1 MPALIAFDTS
11 TERMSVAL
19 RCGERVV
26 AREGEG
32 GARASATLLPTVLDV
47 LAEAGIA
54 LADLDA
60 IAFGRGPG
68 AFTGLRTSCAVA
80 QGLALGSGK
89 PVLPIDT
96 LLAVA
101 EDARGAA
108 ADVRI
113 WALLDARMEQIYA
126 AEYAHADG
134 RWTTLVAPFL
144 ADCDALAA
152 RWHDAPPAVVA
163 GNAIAAFGARLRTGD
178 AATVPDAAPRASAL
192 LRVAEQAWAEGA
204 ALDPSLA
211 LPLYV
216 RDKVAETE
224 RERAARS
231 LAVSAAP
238 NGAAPSPLRSPPAER
253 EEGRAPSAPLSNA

>member
-134 RWTTLVAPFL
+134 RWTTLVAPSSTNWPARSPATWTKSTNT
-144 ADCDALAA
+144 ADVPTASS
-152 RWHDAPPAVVA
+152 
-163 GNAIAAFGARLRTGD
+163 GARRSRRSRRGGP
-178 AATVPDAAPRASAL
+178 ASPRRPRSRSCPRA
-192 LRVAEQAWAEGA
+192 
-204 ALDPSLA
+204 
-211 LPLYV
+211 
-216 RDKVAETE
+216 
-224 RERAARS
+224 
-231 LAVSAAP
+231 
-238 NGAAPSPLRSPPAER
+238 
-253 EEGRAPSAPLSNA
+253 